1 MINIFLNDKNQTII
15 REANGKDAKKMIDF
29 YNVVGGETDFLSFG
43 KNEFIRDLKDYENY
57 LEGVH
62 KEENSIIFLAIIE
75 DEIAGIASIN
85 SNQKART
92 KHVGVLGIVI
102 ANDFCGLGLGSKMIE
117 HLIKWA
123 KVNKIT
129 KKISLVTREDNS
141 NAIRLYE
148 KFGFE
153 VEGLMK
159 ADNYIDGVYY
169 NTLMMSLMI

>member
-1 MINIFLNDKNQTII
+1 MVNVFLRDGEEITI
-15 REANGKDAKKMIDF
+15 REARKEDAKAIIEF
-29 YNVVGGETDFLSFG
+29 YNIVGGETDFLSFG
-43 KNEFIRDLKDYENY
+43 KGEFIRDLKDYENY
-57 LEGVH
+57 LEGVY
-62 KEENSIIFLAIIE
+62 KEENSILLLATIE
-75 DEIAGIASIN
+75 DKIVGIASIN

-92 KHVGVLGIVI
+92 KHVGVLGIVV
-102 ANDFCGLGLGSKMIE
+102 ANGFCGLGLGSKMID

-129 KKISLVTREDNS
+129 KKITLVTREDNA

-169 NTLMMSLMI
+169 NTLMMSLMM

>member
-1 MINIFLNDKNQTII
+1 MVSVSLRDVKEIVI
-15 REANGKDAKKMIDF
+15 REAKKEDAKSIIDF

-57 LEGVH
+57 LESVY
-62 KEENSIIFLAIIE
+62 KEENSIIFLATIE
-75 DEIAGIASIN
+75 DEIIGIASIN

-92 KHVGVLGIVI
+92 KHVGVLGIVV
-102 ANDFCGLGLGSKMIE
+102 AKDFCGLGLGSKIIE

-123 KVNKIT
+123 KENKVT

-141 NAIRLYE
+141 NAIKLYE

-153 VEGLMK
+153 VEGILK
-159 ADNYIDGVYY
+159 ADNYINGVYY
-169 NTLMMSLMI
+169 NTLMMSLII

>member
-1 MINIFLNDKNQTII
+1 MKLYLIDGKEAHI
-15 REANGKDAKKMIDF
+15 REARKEDAKSIIDF
-29 YNVVGGETDFLSFG
+29 YNEVGGETDFLSFG

-62 KEENSIIFLAIIE
+62 KEENSIIFLATIE
-75 DEIAGIASIN
+75 DEIVGIASIN

-92 KHVGVLGIVI
+92 KHVGVLGIVV
-102 ANDFCGLGLGSKMIE
+102 ANDFCGLGIGNKIIE
-117 HLIKWA
+117 VLIQWA
-123 KVNKIT
+123 KANKIT
-129 KKISLVTREDNS
+129 KKITLVTREDNS

-159 ADNYIDGVYY
+159 ADNYIEGVYY

>member
-1 MINIFLNDKNQTII
+1 MINIFLNDKSQIII
-15 REANGKDAKKMIDF
+15 REANKRDAKEMIDF

-43 KNEFIRDLKDYENY
+43 KNEFIRELKDYENY
-57 LEGVH
+57 IEGVY
-62 KEENSIIFLAIIE
+62 KEENSIIFLATIE
-75 DEIAGIASIN
+75 DKIVGIASIN

-92 KHVGVLGIVI
+92 KHVGVLGIVV
-102 ANDFCGLGLGSKMIE
+102 AKDFCGLGLGSKIIE

-123 KVNKIT
+123 KENKVT
-129 KKISLVTREDNS
+129 KKITLVTREDNT